1 MNKIIEDYKKIVA
14 GNEAG
19 KNICFMSRGEY
30 ADPKIAYNGILMNYW
45 DVYDCMD
52 EVEEPTDDDWLNA
65 VSNLFDSY
73 TYDVK
78 NTDVDKFKMSDVM
91 NVYRII
97 NLQLYNKK
105 NIDMNNS
112 MVAHLW
118 ANEKKESGKGSNLF
132 FEGRS
137 IYSYGYHFEVGRIV
151 RNKCGEKAYLLN
163 DKYYSSSTCKHQ
175 RCVRSA
181 IPTGSKV
188 FSVGYNMS
196 DDGSMA
202 FITSR
207 LELIK
212 EVIEKYKKVRT
223 SLSYRDVWGVFRSLM
238 DYIEFFNMGTPKS
251 LLKKS
256 ANTWIGTKHELS
268 YESDKIKS
276 EYVHELKRVFEVLLN
291 HQALET
297 LGTTNVIVDEICGEG
312 TWAEYVARCQRW
324 EDSQA
329 KKEALIFEKR
339 RKEKEDRKKKFE
351 EQIEMWKSGKILELY
366 LHYYLEDDQPN
377 VWLRIKNGIIETS
390 KNIKIERAEAER
402 LWKLIKLFHNGSKF
416 QRDMVLDTTGHKWKI
431 NSYKNDILVAGCHRI
446 AYSEMEGV
454 ARQLGWD

>member
-1 MNKIIEDYKKIVA
+1 
-14 GNEAG
+14 
-19 KNICFMSRGEY
+19 
-30 ADPKIAYNGILMNYW
+30 
-45 DVYDCMD
+45 
-52 EVEEPTDDDWLNA
+52 
-65 VSNLFDSY
+65 
-73 TYDVK
+73 
-78 NTDVDKFKMSDVM
+78 
-91 NVYRII
+91 
-97 NLQLYNKK
+97 
-105 NIDMNNS
+105 MNNS

-118 ANEKKESGKGSNLF
+118 ANEKKESARGSNFF

-151 RNKCGEKAYLLN
+151 RNKCGKKAYLLN

-175 RCVRSA
+175 HCVRSA

-188 FSVGYNMS
+188 FYVGYNMY

-202 FITSR
+202 FITSQ

-268 YESDKIKS
+268 YGSDKIKS

-312 TWAEYVARCQRW
+312 TWAGYVARCQRW

-351 EQIEMWKSGKILELY
+351 EQIETWKSGKILKLY
-366 LHYYLEDDQPN
+366 SHYYLEDDQPN

-390 KNIKIERAEAER
+390 KNIKIGRAEAER
-402 LWKLIKLFHNGSKF
+402 LWKLIKFFHNGGKF
-416 QRDMVLDTTGHKWKI
+416 QHDMVLDTTSHKWKI

>member
-1 MNKIIEDYKKIVA
+1 
-14 GNEAG
+14 
-19 KNICFMSRGEY
+19 
-30 ADPKIAYNGILMNYW
+30 
-45 DVYDCMD
+45 
-52 EVEEPTDDDWLNA
+52 
-65 VSNLFDSY
+65 
-73 TYDVK
+73 
-78 NTDVDKFKMSDVM
+78 
-91 NVYRII
+91 
-97 NLQLYNKK
+97 
-105 NIDMNNS
+105 MNNS

-118 ANEKKESGKGSNLF
+118 ANEKEESARGSNLF

-175 RCVRSA
+175 HCVRSA

-188 FSVGYNMS
+188 FYVGYNMS

-223 SLSYRDVWGVFRSLM
+223 NLSYRDVWGVFRSLM

-329 KKEALIFEKR
+329 KKEALIFEK
-339 RKEKEDRKKKFE
+339 KKKRKRRSQE
-351 EQIEMWKSGKILELY
+351 KI
-366 LHYYLEDDQPN
+366 
-377 VWLRIKNGIIETS
+377 
-390 KNIKIERAEAER
+390 
-402 LWKLIKLFHNGSKF
+402 
-416 QRDMVLDTTGHKWKI
+416 
-431 NSYKNDILVAGCHRI
+431 
-446 AYSEMEGV
+446 
-454 ARQLGWD
+454 

>member
-1 MNKIIEDYKKIVA
+1 
-14 GNEAG
+14 
-19 KNICFMSRGEY
+19 
-30 ADPKIAYNGILMNYW
+30 
-45 DVYDCMD
+45 
-52 EVEEPTDDDWLNA
+52 
-65 VSNLFDSY
+65 
-73 TYDVK
+73 
-78 NTDVDKFKMSDVM
+78 
-91 NVYRII
+91 
-97 NLQLYNKK
+97 
-105 NIDMNNS
+105 MNNS

-118 ANEKKESGKGSNLF
+118 ANEKKESARGSNLF

-276 EYVHELKRVFEVLLN
+276 EGNYIPVYTSLPITITNN
-291 HQALET
+291 HKLYKYYICWVKSS
-297 LGTTNVIVDEICGEG
+297 LGIWIEKPGGCSS
-312 TWAEYVARCQRW
+312 RW
-324 EDSQA
+324 ESP
-329 KKEALIFEKR
+329 FMFR
-339 RKEKEDRKKKFE
+339 
-351 EQIEMWKSGKILELY
+351 
-366 LHYYLEDDQPN
+366 
-377 VWLRIKNGIIETS
+377 
-390 KNIKIERAEAER
+390 
-402 LWKLIKLFHNGSKF
+402 
-416 QRDMVLDTTGHKWKI
+416 
-431 NSYKNDILVAGCHRI
+431 
-446 AYSEMEGV
+446 
-454 ARQLGWD
+454 